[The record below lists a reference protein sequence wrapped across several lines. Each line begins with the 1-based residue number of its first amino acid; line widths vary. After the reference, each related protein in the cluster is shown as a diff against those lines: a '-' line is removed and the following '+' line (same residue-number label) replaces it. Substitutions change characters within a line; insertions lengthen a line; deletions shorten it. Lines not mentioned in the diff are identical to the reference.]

1 MLLGLLG
8 AVLLLLAA
16 SFFTSGFCLTLSSL
30 DAFVV
35 EVLLRVA
42 RAILACAGST
52 SCDSSSVC
60 ERLPIVEKKAGI
72 LRLGDATGGFCAS
85 TSATLSQWLVF
96 FPLRLSVRSPHRLA
110 KLQAQGGSGL
120 HERNVWC

>member
-8 AVLLLLAA
+8 AALLLLAA
-16 SFFTSGFCLTLSSL
+16 SFFVSGFCLTLSSL
-30 DAFVV
+30 DTFVV
-35 EVLLRVA
+35 GVLLRVA

-85 TSATLSQWLVF
+85 TSATLSSTGGVF
-96 FPLRLSVRSPHRLA
+96 SSTPVSSFHSP
-110 KLQAQGGSGL
+110 SCDVTSTGL
-120 HERNVWC
+120 FRHDGAER

>member
-8 AVLLLLAA
+8 AALLLLAA
-16 SFFTSGFCLTLSSL
+16 SFFVSGFCLTLSSL

-42 RAILACAGST
+42 RAILACAGSI

-60 ERLPIVEKKAGI
+60 ERCLLSRRRQA
-72 LRLGDATGGFCAS
+72 FCAWVMLPVDF
-85 TSATLSQWLVF
+85 APPLQQHFLQWLVF

-120 HERNVWC
+120 HERNVWY

>member
-42 RAILACAGST
+42 RAILACAGSI

-72 LRLGDATGGFCAS
+72 LRLA
-85 TSATLSQWLVF
+85 
-96 FPLRLSVRSPHRLA
+96 VRSPHRLA